1 LQDKQLH
8 LMRPSERLITL
19 NPLKVLERGFALAE
33 NASGQAIRHSDDV
46 KVGAPIRVR
55 LFRGALDATV
65 SKVLEEG
72 EK

>member
-1 LQDKQLH
+1 
-8 LMRPSERLITL
+8 
-19 NPLKVLERGFALAE
+19 LAE